1 MDCHTFDP
9 STGIRADQTIQLLA
23 HKSKKAYPA
32 PLRRVEFFDE
42 KTQLDLVFLSNRL
55 DLSALTIAA
64 IYKQRWQIELFFKWL
79 KQNLM
84 VKHFFGKSLNAVKS
98 QIWIAV
104 CVYLIALIAHKELG
118 MGIYQRNF
126 LHLVEANMFEKI
138 TLKQMVTNAIHNE
151 EVNVPQLQEE
161 LF

>member
-1 MDCHTFDP
+1 
-9 STGIRADQTIQLLA
+9 
-23 HKSKKAYPA
+23 
-32 PLRRVEFFDE
+32 
-42 KTQLDLVFLSNRL
+42 
-55 DLSALTIAA
+55 LTIAA

-84 VKHFFGKSLNAVKS
+84 VKHFFGNSLNAVKS

-118 MGIYQRNF
+118 MDISLRNF
-126 LHLVEANMFEKI
+126 LHLVEVNMFEKI
-138 TLKQMVTNAIHNE
+138 TLKQMVTNALRNE
-151 EVNVPQLQEE
+151 EVEVLQSQDE